1 MLRKSRVTIGLMACL
16 LVSRAETFGG
26 EAPKQVPPVPR
37 QAAQTPQSRRDRGAY
52 VEDEILVRF
61 KDNASDRGI
70 ASAHAMAG
78 TASMKRFRIVN
89 KLELVRLARGISVK
103 DAIKSY
109 LQHPDVLYAEPN
121 YEVHTFAVP
130 NDPQFGQLWGLQNNG
145 QSGGVVDADIDAAEA
160 WNITTGSNSVVI
172 ATIDSGIDYNHQ
184 DLAANVFRNTADCN
198 NNGIDDDGNGFIDDC
213 FGIDTANNDSDPRD
227 DNGHGSHVAGTI
239 GAVGNNNLG
248 VVGVNWNVGLMAC
261 KFLYFFG
268 GGFTSDAIDCLN
280 YVALMKDRGVNI
292 VATNNSWGGDD
303 FSQALLDA
311 IQAHLQRGILFIAAA
326 GNGSSD
332 NDSAPTYPCNYYLP
346 NIICVAATTRTDAL
360 ALFSNW
366 GKRTVHIGA
375 PGQEILSTTPA
386 NTYSIFSGTSMATP
400 HVTGVAAL
408 LKAQDPN
415 LQWWMIKNLI
425 LAGGDNDPSLAST
438 VTGKRLN
445 ATGSLTCSN
454 SVVTT
459 RLKPVQNIVT
469 ATVGTPI
476 DLAALNINCANPN
489 GNVAVT
495 VNPGGQTLTLLDNGE
510 GTDQVSNDGI
520 YSGQWIPPEQG
531 VFSLSFPDGELI
543 VEVLANANYSVASTS
558 FNYRTISGTNLNLS
572 DDQVAQITPPFPI
585 RFGGGRFSDLWVND
599 NGTVS
604 FTGSFPSP
612 PWDNTTIPISRVST
626 LVAPFWDDLT
636 ALPGT
641 AQNVWWGVTGTLPNR
656 ELVIEWRDIPNFNC
670 PNTSV
675 KFQVVFFERRSDIL
689 FNYADTVF
697 AGGCVSADGTKP
709 DNGGS
714 ATVGVQVTEN
724 LGTQF
729 SFNTPSLNNN
739 TALLWTLPNSAGSNP
754 PQVDFDGDGKSDVGI
769 YRSGTWFIRG
779 SSDERLITTV
789 WGGAPQD
796 IPVPGDYDGDGK
808 TDIAVYRDGTWFI
821 KRSSDSREPQIVWGG
836 APQDIPVPGDYDGD
850 GKTDI
855 AVYRDGTW
863 FIRRSSDDRLTTIV
877 WGGAPQDIPVPG
889 DYDGDGKTD
898 IAVYRDGTW
907 FIRRSSDERLI
918 TTVLGGATQDIPV
931 PGDYDGDGKT
941 DIALYRDGTWFIF
954 RSSDGR
960 QPVIIWGGAPQDIPV
975 PGDYD
980 GDGKTDIAV
989 YRDGTWFIRRSS
1001 DERLTTI
1008 VWGGALQDIPLE

>member
-1 MLRKSRVTIGLMACL
+1 MLRKSKVAICFIACL
-16 LVSRAETFGG
+16 LVFSAETFGG
-26 EAPKQVPPVPR
+26 EAPRQLPPVSR
-37 QAAQTPQSRRDRGAY
+37 QAARAPQSPGDRARY

-61 KDNASDRGI
+61 TDNASALGI
-70 ASAHAMAG
+70 ASAHAIAG
-78 TASMKRFRIVN
+78 TASMKRFRIIN
-89 KLELVRLARGISVK
+89 RLDLVRLVRGISVEE
-103 DAIKSY
+103 AIKSY

-121 YEVHTFAVP
+121 YRVHSFAVP

-145 QSGGVVDADIDAAEA
+145 ESGGVVDADIDAVEA
-160 WNITTGSNSVVI
+160 WNFTTGSNGVVI

-184 DLAANVFRNTADCN
+184 DLAANMFRNASDCN

-213 FGIDTANNDSDPRD
+213 FGIDTANNDSDPMD
-227 DNGHGSHVAGTI
+227 DAGHGSHVAGTI
-239 GAVGNNNLG
+239 GAVGNNNIG

-261 KFLYFFG
+261 KFLDRFG
-268 GGFTSDAIDCLN
+268 GGFLSDAIDCLN
-280 YVALMKDRGVNI
+280 YVALMKDRGINI
-292 VATNNSWGGDD
+292 VATNNSWGGGA
-303 FSQALLDA
+303 FSQALFDA

-326 GNGSSD
+326 GNDSSD
-332 NDSAPTYPCNYYLP
+332 NDSVPTYPCNFYLP

-360 ALFSNW
+360 VSFSNW
-366 GKRTVHIGA
+366 GKRTVHLGA

-408 LKAQDPN
+408 LKAQNPN
-415 LQWWMIKNLI
+415 FQWPAIKNLI
-425 LAGGDNDPSLAST
+425 LTGGDNDPSLAST

-476 DLAALNINCANPN
+476 DLAVLNINCANPN

-495 VNPGGQTLTLLDNGE
+495 VIPGGQTLTLLDNGA
-510 GTDQVSNDGI
+510 GTDQVANDGI

-531 VFSLSFPDGELI
+531 IFSLSFPDGELI
-543 VEVLANANYSVASTS
+543 VEVLANYTVASTS
-558 FNYRTISGTNLNLS
+558 FNYRTITGTNLNLS
-572 DDQVAQITPPFPI
+572 DDQVAQITAPFPI
-585 RFGGGRFSDLWVND
+585 RFGGGNFTDLWVND

-612 PWDNTTIPISRVST
+612 PWDNTTTPISTVST
-626 LVAPFWDDLT
+626 LVAPFWDDLR

-641 AQNVWWGVTGTLPNR
+641 AQNVWWGVTGAAPNR
-656 ELVIEWRDIPNFNC
+656 ELVIEWRDMPHFNC
-670 PNTSV
+670 PSTSV

-697 AGGCVSADGTKP
+697 GTGCVFADR
-709 DNGGS
+709 GGS

-729 SFNTPSLNNN
+729 SFNTPILNNN
-739 TALLWTLPNSAGSNP
+739 TALLWTVPNSAGPHP

-769 YRSGTWFIRG
+769 YRSGTWFIRQ
-779 SSDERLITTV
+779 SSDERLTTTV
-789 WGGAPQD
+789 W
-796 IPVPGDYDGDGK
+796 
-808 TDIAVYRDGTWFI
+808 
-821 KRSSDSREPQIVWGG
+821 
-836 APQDIPVPGDYDGD
+836 
-850 GKTDI
+850 
-855 AVYRDGTW
+855 
-863 FIRRSSDDRLTTIV
+863 
-877 WGGAPQDIPVPG
+877 
-889 DYDGDGKTD
+889 
-898 IAVYRDGTW
+898 
-907 FIRRSSDERLI
+907 
-918 TTVLGGATQDIPV
+918 GGATQDIPV

-960 QPVIIWGGAPQDIPV
+960 QPVIVWGGAPQDIPV
-975 PGDYD
+975 PRDYD
-980 GDGKTDIAV
+980 GDGKTDIAL

-1001 DERLTTI
+1001 DNREPVI
-1008 VWGGALQDIPLE
+1008 VWGGAPQDIPLK